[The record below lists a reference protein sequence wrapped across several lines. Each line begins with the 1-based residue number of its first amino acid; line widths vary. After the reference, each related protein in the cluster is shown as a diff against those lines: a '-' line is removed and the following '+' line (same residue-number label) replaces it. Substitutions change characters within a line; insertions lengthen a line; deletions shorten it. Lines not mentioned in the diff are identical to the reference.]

1 MAPSLVCFMFNFKK
15 MKLNGQVGM
24 WAKPR
29 RFPQLSTTMRYWEYY
44 NMQETFDRLYEES
57 QGNKSFHGLYELITS
72 ENNILLAYR
81 TIKSNK
87 GSKTAGTDLFTID
100 NYKPMYKRNSYHW
113 FVNN

>member
-1 MAPSLVCFMFNFKK
+1 
-15 MKLNGQVGM
+15 
-24 WAKPR
+24 
-29 RFPQLSTTMRYWEYY
+29 MRYWEYY

-87 GSKTAGTDLFTID
+87 GSKNRWARICSTIN
-100 NYKPMYKRNSYHW
+100 NYKTN
-113 FVNN
+113 V

>member
-1 MAPSLVCFMFNFKK
+1 M
-15 MKLNGQVGM
+15 
-24 WAKPR
+24 
-29 RFPQLSTTMRYWEYY
+29 STTMRYWEYY

-57 QGNKSFHGLYELITS
+57 QGNKCLYELITS

-100 NYKPMYKRNSYHW
+100 N
-113 FVNN
+113 